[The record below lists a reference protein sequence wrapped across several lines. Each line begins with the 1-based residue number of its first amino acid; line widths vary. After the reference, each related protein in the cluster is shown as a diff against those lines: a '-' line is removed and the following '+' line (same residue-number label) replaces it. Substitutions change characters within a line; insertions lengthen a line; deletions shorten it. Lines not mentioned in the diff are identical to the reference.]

1 MVRRLSVIRDDER
14 RHKKA
19 GATLHLFLLKNI
31 WRLSN
36 DDSMKILQM
45 ASSKRY
51 FFWRTLF
58 FGKYVIWVYLRLSTR
73 MSFMGRLD
81 TPSFVADLN
90 AWWIVVLR
98 SEHEEYRET
107 VDLTS

>member
-1 MVRRLSVIRDDER
+1 MTQEGWCNPSYFSAEEYMETLQLRLDE
-14 RHKKA
+14 
-19 GATLHLFLLKNI
+19 
-31 WRLSN
+31 
-36 DDSMKILQM
+36 DSTNGFFE
-45 ASSKRY
+45 AV

-58 FGKYVIWVYLRLSTR
+58 FGKYVILVCLRLSTR

-90 AWWIVVLR
+90 AWIVVLC

>member
-1 MVRRLSVIRDDER
+1 MTQECTL
-14 RHKKA
+14 A

-36 DDSMKILQM
+36 YDSMNILQM

-58 FGKYVIWVYLRLSTR
+58 FGKYVILVCLRLSTR

-81 TPSFVADLN
+81 TPSLFVADLN
-90 AWWIVVLR
+90 AWIVVLC
-98 SEHEEYRET
+98 SEHDEEYRET